1 MFTGT
6 SAKKEERKKLPVWYR
21 ALSAVLTALAVIAV
35 CFCVVLAFISSSG
48 EKGGGLLGNIVLK
61 VTSASMEPTFS
72 PGDVLLYSA
81 YDGEELAVGDI
92 VVFRAPSGVYEG
104 SLVTHRIS
112 SVSEEDGE
120 AVYRTKGDA
129 APSEDAWVLRAEDIV
144 GVYSRELPLAADV
157 SRHMQSAG
165 GRMLVIGLPVILLAA
180 VLIADAVLSRKLA
193 KQKSAPSDKEPNFD

>member
-92 VVFRAPSGVYEG
+92 VVFRAPSGAYEG

-112 SVSEEDGE
+112 SVSED
-120 AVYRTKGDA
+120 
-129 APSEDAWVLRAEDIV
+129 LRAEDIV
-144 GVYSRELPLAADV
+144 GVYSRELPLVADV

-165 GRMLVIGLPVILLAA
+165 GRMLVIGLPVLLLAA

>member
-48 EKGGGLLGNIVLK
+48 EKG
-61 VTSASMEPTFS
+61 
-72 PGDVLLYSA
+72 
-81 YDGEELAVGDI
+81 
-92 VVFRAPSGVYEG
+92 SGAYEG

-112 SVSEEDGE
+112 SISEEDGE
-120 AVYRTKGDA
+120 SVYRTKGDA
-129 APSEDAWVLRAEDIV
+129 APSEDVWTLRAEDIV
-144 GVYSRELPLAADV
+144 GVYSRELPLVADV

-165 GRMLVIGLPVILLAA
+165 GRMLVIGLPVLLLAA